1 MNQPADILLYSILA
15 LGLMIALISDL
26 RVQRIPNLLTFPLM
40 AAGLGVHLGTQG
52 LGGLAFSAEG
62 LGLGIAFFLIP
73 YLMGGM
79 GAGDAKLMG
88 AVGALL
94 GPKGVFIAAL
104 FTAAAGG
111 IYALVLLFLKSA
123 YARGMVT
130 RSATTLKTFALT
142 GQFITIPAP
151 EDEERKKP
159 RLCYGVAIA
168 TGTFLYMALK
178 WSGHLWI
185 Q

>member
-1 MNQPADILLYSILA
+1 MNQTADIFIYIILGTS
-15 LGLMIALISDL
+15 LVIAVVSDL
-26 RVQRIPNLLTFPLM
+26 RVQRIPNLLTFSLV
-40 AAGLGVHLGTQG
+40 AAGLGVHFGTQG
-52 LGGLAFSAEG
+52 FSGLAFSAEG
-62 LGLGIAFFLIP
+62 LGLGIALFLLP

-88 AVGALL
+88 AVGAIL

-104 FTAAAGG
+104 FTAAVGG
-111 IYALVLLFLKSA
+111 IYALVLLFLNSA

-142 GQFITIPAP
+142 GQFIAIPAP

-168 TGTFLYMALK
+168 AGTFFYMILK

-185 Q
+185 R